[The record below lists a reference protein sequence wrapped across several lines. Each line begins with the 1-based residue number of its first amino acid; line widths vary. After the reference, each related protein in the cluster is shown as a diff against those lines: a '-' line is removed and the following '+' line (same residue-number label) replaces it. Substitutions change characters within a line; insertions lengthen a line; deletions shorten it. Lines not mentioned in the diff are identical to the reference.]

1 MKNLRS
7 SKFIIDKPVKRYD
20 TLKPTRPLGKHLRF
34 PKEVFNGIDFYCSLS
49 SMEPL
54 TVLLNGF
61 RHMLLNTE
69 RKKTF
74 HFTD

>member
-7 SKFIIDKPVKRYD
+7 SEFIIDKPVKRYD
-20 TLKPTRPLGKHLRF
+20 TWKLTRPLGKHLRF
-34 PKEVFNGIDFYCSLS
+34 LKEVFNGIDFYCSLN
-49 SMEPL
+49 SMKPL
-54 TVLLNGF
+54 TALLNGF

-74 HFTD
+74 QFVD